1 MKTLITRI
9 LVPTDF
15 SRPSER
21 ALEYA
26 RDLANQF
33 GASLH
38 LLHVVNRPLLAEGLA
53 AEAYVSERFESDMVR
68 GTEARLRRLA
78 PEAVSAD
85 VVFGYP
91 AKAIVEWASRSG
103 ADLIVMGSHGR
114 AGVAHL
120 MLGSVAEAVVRTA
133 RCPVLTVREPSRS
146 RRGSRE
152 HEALQMVD

>member
-1 MKTLITRI
+1 MKSLITRI

-21 ALEYA
+21 ALDYA
-26 RDLANQF
+26 QDLAQQL

-53 AEAYVSERFESDMVR
+53 AEASMSAKFESDMVS
-68 GTEARLRRLA
+68 GMEARLRKLA
-78 PEAVSAD
+78 PDAASTD
-85 VVFGYP
+85 VVFGY
-91 AKAIVEWASRSG
+91 AARAIVDWASRLG

-114 AGVAHL
+114 TGMAHL

-133 RCPVLTVREPSRS
+133 RCPVLTVRSPMTSTRVP
-146 RRGSRE
+146 RE
-152 HEALQMVD
+152 HESIELAG

>member
-1 MKTLITRI
+1 MKSLITRI

-15 SRPSER
+15 SRPSEP
-21 ALEYA
+21 ALDYA
-26 RDLANQF
+26 HELAQQF

-53 AEAYVSERFESDMVR
+53 AEAYMSEKFESDMVR
-68 GTEARLRRLA
+68 GTEARLRKLA
-78 PEAVSAD
+78 PDAASTD

-91 AKAIVEWASRSG
+91 AKAIVDWASRLS

-114 AGVAHL
+114 TGMAHL

-133 RCPVLTVREPSRS
+133 QCPVLTVRQPMNS
-146 RRGSRE
+146 RRMLRE
-152 HEALQMVD
+152 HEAMQMAD